1 MSGPHVVLLGD
12 SIFDNAAYVPG
23 DPPVEAQLR
32 AALPEGRVTLLAIDG
47 DVVAGV
53 AAQLR
58 RVPKDATHLVVSV
71 GGNDA
76 LGYVDVLTE
85 RATSVGEALLRMADI
100 GDEFERRYRAML
112 DAVLARSLPAAV
124 CTIYYPAFDEADLQ
138 RMAVAAET
146 FFNDVILRCAF
157 QRRVPVIDLRLVC
170 DERADYANPI
180 EPSARGGD
188 KITRTIA
195 RLVREAEGAAAD
207 GARGALVYARP

>member
-32 AALPEGRVTLLAIDG
+32 AALPEGSVTLLAVDG
-47 DVVAGV
+47 AVVAHV
-53 AAQLR
+53 AAQLER
-58 RVPKDATHLVVSV
+58 LPRDATHLVVSA

-76 LGYVDVLTE
+76 LGYIDVLTE
-85 RATSVGEALLRMADI
+85 PVDSAGEALLRMADI
-100 GDEFERRYRAML
+100 GAEFERRYRAML
-112 DAVLARSLPAAV
+112 DVVLARGLPTTL
-124 CTIYYPAFDEADLQ
+124 CTIYYPAFDEPGLQ

-157 QRRVPVIDLRLVC
+157 ERRLPLIDMRLVGN
-170 DERADYANPI
+170 EFADYANPI

-195 RLVREAEGAAAD
+195 RAVREQASHGS
-207 GARGALVYARP
+207 LVYAAP

>member
-53 AAQLR
+53 AVQLR
-58 RVPKDATHLVVSV
+58 RLPADATHLVVSV

-76 LGYVDVLTE
+76 LGYIDVLTE
-85 RATSVGEALLRMADI
+85 RTTSVGEALLRMADI
-100 GDEFERRYRAML
+100 GDDFERRYRAML

-157 QRRVPVIDLRLVC
+157 ERRVPVIDLRLVC
-170 DERADYANPI
+170 DERTDYANPI

-188 KITRTIA
+188 KITRAIA
-195 RLVREAEGAAAD
+195 RLVREAAD
-207 GARGALVYARP
+207 ADVARGALVYARP